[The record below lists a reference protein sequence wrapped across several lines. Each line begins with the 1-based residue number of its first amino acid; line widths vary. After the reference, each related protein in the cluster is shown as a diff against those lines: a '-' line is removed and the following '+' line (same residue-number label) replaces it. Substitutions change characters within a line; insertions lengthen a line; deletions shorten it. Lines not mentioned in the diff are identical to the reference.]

1 MVGTGLKEPR
11 VHARII
17 AKDDV
22 FIFLRGVVPEP
33 DNIFA
38 VVVFALFRIATNK
51 PDQFNI
57 GLGE

>member
-1 MVGTGLKEPR
+1 MVRTRFKEAR
-11 VHARII
+11 VHARVV

-22 FIFLRGVVPEP
+22 LVFLRGVVPEP
-33 DNIFA
+33 DDVFTI
-38 VVVFALFRIATNK
+38 VVFTLFRIATNK